1 MDGGGGRAEWS
12 VVRLLEW
19 STQLVQPVTWL
30 DIKTSL
36 FKSDKWRPSGGRTNE
51 REGDEEEEDS
61 LSSEMTTK
69 RAERKGGG
77 DQYQGKR

>member
-1 MDGGGGRAEWS
+1 MDGGGGRAGGS

-77 DQYQGKR
+77 GPGRG